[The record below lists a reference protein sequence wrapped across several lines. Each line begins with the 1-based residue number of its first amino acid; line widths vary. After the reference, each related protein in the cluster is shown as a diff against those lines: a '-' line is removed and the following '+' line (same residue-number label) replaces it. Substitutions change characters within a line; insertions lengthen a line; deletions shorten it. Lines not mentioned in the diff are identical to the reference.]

1 MSAFCCKRAFAIVTN
16 DRPKFPAATIT
27 VRPTAA
33 EKQLFA
39 ELAASRGIS
48 EARLALIAIRALI
61 DSQPANPLISAAI
74 RRSAATD
81 RITIR
86 LRPGDAES
94 ITRRAEQRR
103 MKASTYLSALVRA
116 HVAANP
122 PLTTDELN
130 TFKKT
135 VMVLTGVGRCLAQV
149 ARNSNTGDGS
159 RELREELNRTRVA
172 IAALENRMSEFAL
185 AAIQSWESRY
195 G

>member
-1 MSAFCCKRAFAIVTN
+1 MTDGQSKS
-16 DRPKFPAATIT
+16 PPATIT
-27 VRPTAA
+27 ARPTPE

-48 EARLALIAIRALI
+48 EARLALIAIRALLE
-61 DSQPANPLISAAI
+61 SNPANSPIRAAVG
-74 RRSAATD
+74 RSAATD

-86 LRPGDAES
+86 LRPGDAEA
-94 ITRRAEQRR
+94 ITRRAAQRR
-103 MKASTYLSALVRA
+103 MKTSTYLSALVRA
-116 HVAANP
+116 HVAASP

-135 VMVLTGVGRCLAQV
+135 VMVLTAIARCLLKI
-149 ARNSNTGDGS
+149 ARNSPTGDVS

-172 IAALENRMSEFAL
+172 IAALEKRMSEFAV